1 MKKSALKFVLGGCLV
16 WAAVGS
22 VGLKAQQNVQIT
34 QYMLNTL
41 SYNPGFAGLSNGLC
55 ASALYRQQWGN
66 IYDGSGENKTRVS
79 PWDVLVL
86 VDAPVKVLKGA
97 LSMEILSDNIGYFS
111 DITVKLGY
119 AYHLQT
125 SFGKIG
131 LGVQGVLL
139 NKKAKYSDFKPEN
152 AADPVLSGKGDESA
166 FFGDV
171 SVGAY
176 LQGSRDY
183 FVGVS
188 VSNIIPQRNEDMGY
202 RLQGPLL
209 SVNGGYNFG
218 FPSLPKVQFTATG
231 FLQTDFKAV
240 DWSLSAL
247 ATFNRLVWTG
257 LSFRMDAVSV
267 LAGINIMKIRI
278 GLAYD
283 IATTRLIKASAM
295 GGSLEVFVKYCFNL
309 DVDKVNTE
317 YKHARYL

>member
-1 MKKSALKFVLGGCLV
+1 MNYRALKFVLGCCLGL
-16 WAAVGS
+16 AVGHES
-22 VGLKAQQNVQIT
+22 LLQAQQNVQFT

-41 SYNPGFAGLSNGLC
+41 AYNPGFAGLSNGLC

-66 IYDGSGENKTRVS
+66 IYDGAGEDKTRVS
-79 PWDVLVL
+79 PWDVMVL

-97 LSMEILSDNIGYFS
+97 LSMELLSDNIGYFN
-111 DITVKLGY
+111 DITLKLGY

-131 LGVQGVLL
+131 LGVQGVML
-139 NKKAKYSDFKPEN
+139 NKKAQYSKLQPETSG
-152 AADPVLSGKGDESA
+152 DPVLEGKGDESA

-188 VSNIIPQRNEDMGY
+188 VSRLIPQHNEDLGY
-202 RLQGPLL
+202 RIQCPSL
-209 SVNGGYNFG
+209 SVNGGYNFS
-218 FPSLPKVQFTATG
+218 FTSLPKVQFTATA

-240 DWSLSAL
+240 DWSISAL
-247 ATFNRLVWTG
+247 ATFNRRFWAG
-257 LSFRMDAVSV
+257 LSGRMDAVSV
-267 LAGINIMKIRI
+267 LAGINIMKFRI

-283 IATTRLIKASAM
+283 ISTTRLIKASAM
-295 GGSLEVFVKYCFNL
+295 GGSLEVFVKYCFSL
-309 DVDKVNTE
+309 DADKVNTE
-317 YKHARYL
+317 YKNARYL

>member
-1 MKKSALKFVLGGCLV
+1 MKKRAFVFVLGGCLW
-16 WAAVGS
+16 WAIGCF
-22 VGLKAQQNVQIT
+22 VGLQAQQNVQFT

-55 ASALYRQQWGN
+55 ASVLYRQQWGN
-66 IYDGSGENKTRVS
+66 IYDGTGEDKTRVS
-79 PWDVLVL
+79 PWNILVL
-86 VDAPVKVLKGA
+86 ADAPVKVLKGA
-97 LSMEILSDNIGYFS
+97 LSMEIMSDNIGYFS
-111 DITVKLGY
+111 DITFKFGY

-131 LGVQGVLL
+131 LGVQGAFL
-139 NKKAKYSDFKPEN
+139 NKKAKYSNFKPETSG
-152 AADPVLSGKGDESA
+152 DPVLDGKGDESA

-188 VSNIIPQRNEDMGY
+188 VSRIIPQHNEDLGY
-202 RLQGPLL
+202 RIQCPLVT
-209 SVNGGYNFG
+209 VNGGYNFG

-247 ATFNRLVWTG
+247 ATFNRLFWTG

-267 LAGINIMKIRI
+267 LAGVNISKFRI

-295 GGSLEVFVKYCFNL
+295 GGSLEVFVKYCFSL
-309 DVDKVNTE
+309 DADKVNTE
-317 YKHARYL
+317 YKNARYL